1 MQAKLWSE
9 QTRIRN
15 LVTVSTFYIKIIEEI
30 VNKQLKPP
38 HHNYCQHYSPAKSTL
53 S

>member
-30 VNKQLKPP
+30 VNISIKTPP
-38 HHNYCQHYSPAKSTL
+38 P
-53 S
+53 